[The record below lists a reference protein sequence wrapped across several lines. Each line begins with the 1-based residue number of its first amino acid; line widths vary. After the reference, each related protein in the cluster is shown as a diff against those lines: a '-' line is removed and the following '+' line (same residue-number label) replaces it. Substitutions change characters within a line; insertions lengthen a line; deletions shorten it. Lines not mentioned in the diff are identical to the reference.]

1 MIRYMERRILD
12 KVSEIWSGILI
23 VEIGVKDRELE
34 ILDVGIANTRYGAI
48 IVEKNWQLR
57 TMNSTMNSR

>member
-1 MIRYMERRILD
+1 MERRILD

-34 ILDVGIANTRYGAI
+34 ILDVGIANMRYGAI